1 LNYRAAFFR
10 YSFFFTHSK
19 GSGKC
24 ADIFA
29 FILKAISTNTNLDDS
44 SRVAVLSKISHYW
57 PHRPSEI
64 LLAKIEQTLQYPHL
78 LSVFSDDE
86 SQTIDV
92 AILNALLKA
101 ETNNTEAQ
109 LKLSLAWD
117 RADIGSVILDGNSV
131 LNNTFLNELALEAI
145 TNNKLEFV
153 KVLAANGVNLKEVLT
168 VRRLLKMYNSLSESS
183 VLFSVLSKRR
193 SSRSGSSCCEGNFT
207 FSEIGQLIQEL
218 LGNNYK
224 HKFTQGQLDSIG
236 LEQTVKILNKND
248 ELLVKV

>member
-1 LNYRAAFFR
+1 VQTFLHLF
-10 YSFFFTHSK
+10 SK
-19 GSGKC
+19 Q
-24 ADIFA
+24 F
-29 FILKAISTNTNLDDS
+29 
-44 SRVAVLSKISHYW
+44 
-57 PHRPSEI
+57 PP
-64 LLAKIEQTLQYPHL
+64 YPHL

-131 LNNTFLNELALEAI
+131 LNDTFLNELALEAI

-193 SSRSGSSCCEGNFT
+193 SSRPGSSCCEGNFT
-207 FSEIGQLIQEL
+207 FSEIGHFIEEL
-218 LGNNYK
+218 LGNNYR

-236 LEQTVKILNKND
+236 VEQTVKILNKND